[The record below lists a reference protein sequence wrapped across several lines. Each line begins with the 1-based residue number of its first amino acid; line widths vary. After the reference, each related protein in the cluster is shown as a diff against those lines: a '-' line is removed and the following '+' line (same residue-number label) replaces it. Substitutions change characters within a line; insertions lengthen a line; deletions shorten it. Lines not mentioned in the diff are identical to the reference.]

1 MRRSRLPTPALPTGP
16 SGKWTSPPTCLTPDH
31 PGPVPNDP
39 LLLEDPKEGAARLAA
54 LPSLDTTVSFRVHVF
69 QKAGQEGGHAMTTLP
84 LSSLWTP
91 SPTSSSPGIPPPS
104 VSSPCRRPLMQRVAQ
119 ENNLSETAFLTKTGD
134 DYALRW
140 FTPAGEI
147 DLCGHATLAA
157 AHVVLTQL
165 EPGRQQ
171 VTFHTCS
178 GPLPVQKQG
187 DRYEMDFPRH
197 TLSPVPVTEAM
208 AAAFGARPTA
218 AYLGRDLLCV
228 FDREETVGASPRTRR
243 PSEGWRASSN
253 TPPPGAGRQT
263 ASPAPLPPSAGVPED
278 PVCGPA
284 TATSSPTGPGS
295 WERTI
300 WWPGRPPPGRHPLRH
315 PGGGTG

>member
-1 MRRSRLPTPALPTGP
+1 
-16 SGKWTSPPTCLTPDH
+16 
-31 PGPVPNDP
+31 
-39 LLLEDPKEGAARLAA
+39 
-54 LPSLDTTVSFRVHVF
+54 
-69 QKAGQEGGHAMTTLP
+69 MTTLP
-84 LSSLWTP
+84 SQFIVDAFTDQLFAGNPAAVCLQP
-91 SPTSSSPGIPPPS
+91 LPEA
-104 VSSPCRRPLMQRVAQ
+104 LMQRVAQ

-178 GPLPVQKQG
+178 GPLPVQKRG
-187 DRYEMDFPRH
+187 DRYEMDFPAY

-228 FDREETVGASPRTRR
+228 FDREETVQGLTPDQAALRGLEGLLQHATRLRLPLLR
-243 PSEGWRASSN
+243 PQVR
-253 TPPPGAGRQT
+253 GAGGPGVRLR
-263 ASPAPLPPSAGVPED
+263 PLPHLPLP
-278 PVCGPA
+278 
-284 TATSSPTGPGS
+284 GPG
-295 WERTI
+295 
-300 WWPGRPPPGRHPLRH
+300 PGKGHPGGLAGLPPGRHPLRH
-315 PGGGTG
+315 PGGGPGEAGWEGRDLRRHHVFPPWRFPYGPVPEALTFLCAPVG

>member
-1 MRRSRLPTPALPTGP
+1 
-16 SGKWTSPPTCLTPDH
+16 
-31 PGPVPNDP
+31 
-39 LLLEDPKEGAARLAA
+39 
-54 LPSLDTTVSFRVHVF
+54 
-69 QKAGQEGGHAMTTLP
+69 MTTLP
-84 LSSLWTP
+84 SQFIVDAFTDQLFAGNPAAVCLQP
-91 SPTSSSPGIPPPS
+91 LPEA
-104 VSSPCRRPLMQRVAQ
+104 LMQRVAQ

-178 GPLPVQKQG
+178 GPLPVQKRG
-187 DRYEMDFPRH
+187 DRYEMDFPAY

-228 FDREETVGASPRTRR
+228 FDREETVQGLTPDQAALRGL
-243 PSEGWRASSN
+243 EGLLQHATAR
-253 TPPPGAGRQT
+253 GRQT
-263 ASPAPLPPSAGVPED
+263 ASPAPSPPSAG
-278 PVCGPA
+278 CRRTRCAAPA

-295 WERTI
+295 WERTP
-300 WWPGRPPPGRHPLRH
+300 WWPGRPPPGAAPSTAPWR
-315 PGGGTG
+315 GTG

>member
-1 MRRSRLPTPALPTGP
+1 MSPFPSQFIVDAFTDQLFAGNPAAVCLQPLPEA
-16 SGKWTSPPTCLTPDH
+16 
-31 PGPVPNDP
+31 
-39 LLLEDPKEGAARLAA
+39 
-54 LPSLDTTVSFRVHVF
+54 
-69 QKAGQEGGHAMTTLP
+69 
-84 LSSLWTP
+84 
-91 SPTSSSPGIPPPS
+91 
-104 VSSPCRRPLMQRVAQ
+104 LMQRVAQ

-134 DYALRW
+134 GYALRW

-178 GPLPVQKQG
+178 GPLPVQKRG
-187 DRYEMDFPRH
+187 DRYEMDFPAY

-228 FDREETVGASPRTRR
+228 FDREETVGGLTPDQEALRGL
-243 PSEGWRASSN
+243 EGLL
-253 TPPPGAGRQT
+253 QH
-263 ASPAPLPPSAGVPED
+263 
-278 PVCGPA
+278 A
-284 TATSSPTGPGS
+284 TA
-295 WERTI
+295 R
-300 WWPGRPPPGRHPLRH
+300 GRAASRKYGR
-315 PGGGTG
+315 

>member
-1 MRRSRLPTPALPTGP
+1 
-16 SGKWTSPPTCLTPDH
+16 
-31 PGPVPNDP
+31 
-39 LLLEDPKEGAARLAA
+39 
-54 LPSLDTTVSFRVHVF
+54 
-69 QKAGQEGGHAMTTLP
+69 MTTLP
-84 LSSLWTP
+84 SQFIVDAFTDQLFAGNPAAVCLQP
-91 SPTSSSPGIPPPS
+91 LPEA
-104 VSSPCRRPLMQRVAQ
+104 LMQRVAQ

-178 GPLPVQKQG
+178 GPLPVQKRG
-187 DRYEMDFPRH
+187 DRYEMDFPAY

-228 FDREETVGASPRTRR
+228 FDREETVQGLTPDQAALRGL
-243 PSEGWRASSN
+243 EGLLQHATARGRAADCVSRSF
-253 TPPPGAGRQT
+253 
-263 ASPAPLPPSAGVPED
+263 APKCGVPED
-278 PVCGPA
+278 PVCGSGHCHIVPYWA
-284 TATSSPTGPGS
+284 QRLGKRELTARQASP
-295 WERTI
+295 R
-300 WWPGRPPPGRHPLRH
+300 
-315 PGGGTG
+315 GGTLYCRLEGDRVLLAGRAALFSTAELMLEGGEP

>member
-1 MRRSRLPTPALPTGP
+1 MSPFPSQFIVDAFTDQLFAGNPAAVCLQPLPEA
-16 SGKWTSPPTCLTPDH
+16 
-31 PGPVPNDP
+31 
-39 LLLEDPKEGAARLAA
+39 
-54 LPSLDTTVSFRVHVF
+54 
-69 QKAGQEGGHAMTTLP
+69 
-84 LSSLWTP
+84 
-91 SPTSSSPGIPPPS
+91 
-104 VSSPCRRPLMQRVAQ
+104 LMQRVAQ

-134 DYALRW
+134 GYALRW

-187 DRYEMDFPRH
+187 DRYEMDFPAY

-228 FDREETVGASPRTRR
+228 FDREETVGGASPRTRR
-243 PSEGWRASSN
+243 PSEGWRAFSN
-253 TPPPGAGRQT
+253 TPPPGGGRQT
-263 ASPAPLPPSAGVPED
+263 ASPAPSPPSAG
-278 PVCGPA
+278 CRRTRCAAPA

-295 WERTI
+295 WERTL
-300 WWPGRPPPGRHPLRH
+300 WWPGRPPPGAAPSTAPWR
-315 PGGGTG
+315 GTG